1 VNEARDVID
10 FSVQEDYRIHYEKK
24 QDQREKLTSCPYF
37 TTNLLDLTH
46 PFRTNY
52 EGLDSFVVLMCLEG
66 KALLRSEEDGQS
78 QSHLIR
84 QGMTVLLPATTKS
97 LNVVPEEGCKILETY
112 IK

>member
-1 VNEARDVID
+1 
-10 FSVQEDYRIHYEKK
+10 
-24 QDQREKLTSCPYF
+24 
-37 TTNLLDLTH
+37 
-46 PFRTNY
+46 
-52 EGLDSFVVLMCLEG
+52 MCLEG